1 MIGPHSCSKLYNKI
15 LFVVV
20 LKTLHI
26 TVLQSNRLAVGVD
39 RVCFLSRNCSLI
51 VHSALNAFKDGS
63 SNVNSFNESYGTV
76 M

>member
-26 TVLQSNRLAVGVD
+26 TVLQSNRLVVGVD
-39 RVCFLSRNCSLI
+39 RVCFISRNCSLI
-51 VHSALNAFKDGS
+51 VDSALNAFKEGS
-63 SNVNSFNESYGTV
+63 SNENSFNEPYGTV